1 MPGFL
6 GGLLGGVGRLVSS
19 VAPSL
24 VGGMFGLAQQREANK
39 GTDLVQL
46 RNSALR
52 AGFNPLTVLT
62 ATGGAGFQR
71 NFSPDLASG
80 AFVADAVAR
89 GLDTVFNRPAVDRAA
104 ERIRQSQFRRD
115 AAAVSAVNRLP
126 RPFGY
131 SLTAGVAGGGVPGAV
146 SPALS
151 GAFSPRPVPRP
162 VTVHDYAT
170 GFDLSVPARVAER
183 LGLRNGDAIIAE
195 DFEAIAGDL
204 PSEVLGITRG
214 ADSFGSYGIRTLR
227 RRADDARASL
237 ADGAR
242 SLASGRA
249 PRASSGSSSG
259 RDPWQRPAGW
269 RGAAEALF
277 FPFGLTPALARGWRP
292 W

>member
-46 RNSALR
+46 RDSALR

-89 GLDTVFNRPAVDRAA
+89 GLDTVFNRPSVDRAA
-104 ERIRQSQFRRD
+104 EQIRQSQFRRD

-131 SLTAGVAGGGVPGAV
+131 SLTSEVAGGGGTGAV

-151 GAFSPRPVPRP
+151 GVFSPRPVSRP

-170 GFDLSVPARVAER
+170 GRDMSIPSRVAER
-183 LGLRNGDAIIAE
+183 LGLSNGDAIIAE
-195 DFEAIAGDL
+195 DFEAIGGDL
-204 PSEVLGITRG
+204 AGEAQGLIG
-214 ADSFGSYGIRTLR
+214 AVGSGGSFGLRTNPR
-227 RRADDARASL
+227 SADDAPWAL

-242 SLASGRA
+242 SLVTGRA
-249 PRASSGSSSG
+249 PGASSGSSSG

-269 RGAAEALF
+269 RGFAEGLF